1 MRRKPDNFP
10 LVLAGGGLGLWILFH
25 TIWNIL
31 FEDWLKHQLEH
42 LVRHT
47 LAEII
52 ERFGSVGFPALAA
65 IAVVWFLSSYIS
77 AQTKAEF
84 AAQSELQS
92 RPEAVARKAPAFD
105 NSWTRDVTMLDA
117 LWRAFFGEWEVRPQ
131 FSPLD
136 HSSPEVLRLWAI
148 GDRLRQQA
156 FEGELPVWG
165 RRRSRPPSNLYEQ
178 IPETFWSNHA
188 IDCGYSASSKAQHF
202 WVYVTHPLVVGE
214 VPNARTLAWED
225 FMTSKTAVD
234 KLWPKSSAPSPREV

>member
-1 MRRKPDNFP
+1 MRRKSDSFP

-47 LAEII
+47 LAEMI

-77 AQTKAEF
+77 AHTKAEL
-84 AAQSELQS
+84 AAQNELQS
-92 RPEAVARKAPAFD
+92 RSEVPRKTPAFD
-105 NSWTRDVTMLDA
+105 SSWARDVTMSDA
-117 LWRAFFGEWEVRPQ
+117 LWRAFSGRWGVRQQ
-131 FSPLD
+131 FSPSD
-136 HSSPEVLRLWAI
+136 HSSPEMNRLWVT

-156 FEGELPVWG
+156 FEGQLPVWG
-165 RRRSRPPSNLYEQ
+165 RRRRRQPSTLYEQ

-188 IDCGYSASSKAQHF
+188 IQCGHSAHSTAPDVWTSLILSLLARCR
-202 WVYVTHPLVVGE
+202 TREPLRG
-214 VPNARTLAWED
+214 RI
-225 FMTSKTAVD
+225 S
-234 KLWPKSSAPSPREV
+234 

>member
-1 MRRKPDNFP
+1 MRRKSDNYS

-47 LAEII
+47 LAEMI

-77 AQTKAEF
+77 AQAKAEV
-84 AAQSELQS
+84 ASQPGLQS
-92 RPEAVARKAPAFD
+92 NSRAVTRQAAPSFD
-105 NSWTRDVTMLDA
+105 SSWTRDVTMLDA
-117 LWRAFFGEWEVRPQ
+117 LWRAFSGEWGVRPQ
-131 FSPLD
+131 FSPSD
-136 HSSPEVLRLWAI
+136 HDSPEITRLWAV

-156 FEGELPVWG
+156 FEGKLPVWG
-165 RRRSRPPSNLYEQ
+165 RRRSRPPSTLYEQ

-188 IDCGYSASSKAQHF
+188 IDCGYSANSRAQDF

-225 FMTSKTAVD
+225 FMTSRTAVD
-234 KLWPKSSAPSPREV
+234 KLWHAGSEPFP